1 MELFVNITVP
11 GIDAAIADHLI
22 MLFGDMLYE
31 APDELHSRN
40 GFLYILPIFMA
51 VVVEGD
57 RFTVIFVNPGSG
69 DDGASKVAANVFY
82 NCFWVAFVG
91 LGVHIEAFF
100 VFPVTKGFYFFK
112 RWSDLFFHFAQQGS
126 TEGIPEEGV
135 VEIIEIAPESV
146 VTVTAF

>member
-11 GIDAAIADHLI
+11 GIDAAIADHFI
-22 MLFGDMLYE
+22 MLLGDMLDE

-57 RFTVIFVNPGSG
+57 RFTVIVVNPGSS
-69 DDGASKVAANVFY
+69 DNGASKVAANVFY
-82 NCFWVAFVG
+82 NSAGVAFVG
-91 LGVHIEAFF
+91 LGIHVEAFF

-126 TEGIPEEGV
+126 AEGIAEEGV
-135 VEIIEIAPESV
+135 VEMVDIAPESI